1 MAVKQTI
8 ILKYLPIF
16 GIVVSS
22 AMFGVTFASSEQAWS
37 KHDQNVKMAC
47 VKASQFKNAK
57 PVSNVMLFDDRVG
70 YSALL
75 IQGQYPQAHMKNKTG
90 QELCLWN
97 KTTKKAYLS
106 EANLKEHS

>member
-1 MAVKQTI
+1 MAVKHCI
-8 ILKYLPIF
+8 FFKCFLILGLLA
-16 GIVVSS
+16 SS
-22 AMFGVTFASSEQAWS
+22 AMTSVTFASSQQAWS

-75 IQGQYPQAHMKNKTG
+75 IQGQYPQVPYEKQNGSRALFVEQNYEEG
-90 QELCLWN
+90 LFI
-97 KTTKKAYLS
+97 
-106 EANLKEHS
+106 

>member
-1 MAVKQTI
+1 MAI
-8 ILKYLPIF
+8 RNRRFLKYLSVLGF
-16 GIVVSS
+16 VASS
-22 AMFGVTFASSEQAWS
+22 AVASVTFASSEQAWK
-37 KHDQNVKMAC
+37 KHDQNIKSAC
-47 VKASQFKNAK
+47 IKASQLKNAK
-57 PVSNVMLFDDRVG
+57 PASNVMLFDDRVG

-106 EANLKEHS
+106 EADIKVH

>member
-1 MAVKQTI
+1 MAI
-8 ILKYLPIF
+8 RNRHFLKYLSVLGF
-16 GIVVSS
+16 AASS
-22 AMFGVTFASSEQAWS
+22 VITSLTFASSEQAWK
-37 KHDQNVKMAC
+37 KHDKDIKSAC
-47 VKASQFKNAK
+47 IKVSQLKDAK
-57 PVSNVMLFDDRVG
+57 PASNVMLFDDRVG

-106 EANLKEHS
+106 EADMKLR

>member
-1 MAVKQTI
+1 MAVKNGI
-8 ILKYLPIF
+8 FFKCFLIF
-16 GIVVSS
+16 GLLASS
-22 AMFGVTFASSEQAWS
+22 AMASVTFASSEQAWS

-75 IQGQYPQAHMKNKTG
+75 VQGQYPQAHMKNKTG

-106 EANLKEHS
+106 EANIKEHS

>member
-22 AMFGVTFASSEQAWS
+22 AMFGVTFASSEQVWS

-106 EANLKEHS
+106 EAVMKVR

>member
-8 ILKYLPIF
+8 ILKYLLIF

-22 AMFGVTFASSEQAWS
+22 AMFGVTFASSEQAWY
-37 KHDQNVKMAC
+37 KHNQEIKTAC
-47 VKASQFKNAK
+47 IIASQFKNAK
-57 PVSNVMLFDDRVG
+57 PVSNLMLFDDRVG

-97 KTTKKAYLS
+97 KTTKKAYLT
-106 EANLKEHS
+106 EADMKIR

>member
-1 MAVKQTI
+1 MKQTI
-8 ILKYLPIF
+8 ILKYLPF
-16 GIVVSS
+16 LGIVISS
-22 AMFGVTFASSEQAWS
+22 GMFGVTFASSEQAWS

-47 VKASQFKNAK
+47 VKASKLKNPK

-106 EANLKEHS
+106 EAVMKVR

>member
-1 MAVKQTI
+1 MAVKHGI
-8 ILKYLPIF
+8 FFKCLLILGLLA
-16 GIVVSS
+16 SS
-22 AMFGVTFASSEQAWS
+22 AMTSVTFASSEQAWS

-75 IQGQYPQAHMKNKTG
+75 IQGQHPQAHMKNKT
-90 QELCLWN
+90 
-97 KTTKKAYLS
+97 TRTAYLS
-106 EANLKEHS
+106 EANIKEHY

>member
-1 MAVKQTI
+1 MA
-8 ILKYLPIF
+8 
-16 GIVVSS
+16 SS
-22 AMFGVTFASSEQAWS
+22 VITSVTFASSEQAWS
-37 KHDQNVKMAC
+37 KHDQNAKMAC

-57 PVSNVMLFDDRVG
+57 PVSNMMLFDDRVG

-106 EANLKEHS
+106 EAVMKVR

>member
-8 ILKYLPIF
+8 ILKYLLIF

-22 AMFGVTFASSEQAWS
+22 AMTSVTFASSQQAWS

-106 EANLKEHS
+106 EAVMKVR